1 MNKDVSNV
9 STLVGVNIA
18 LYRQA
23 HGWSQAEL
31 GKQLSEYIGLHEWA
45 RQSVSSAEKGRRAF
59 TAAELVALAQVL
71 EVKLAD
77 LFLVAPEPVGGEDT
91 RTVKQK
97 LEDARAGRSTE
108 FYVAPVDA
116 IRELGGRGWRAARD
130 DHKQGKVATS

>member
-18 LYRQA
+18 LYRKA
-23 HGWSQAEL
+23 HDWSGAEVARRM
-31 GKQLSEYIGLHEWA
+31 SEYKGISEWS
-45 RQSVSSAEKGRRAF
+45 RQALWMSERGNRAF

-97 LEDARAGRSTE
+97 LEDARAGRSTA

-116 IRELGGRGWRAARD
+116 IRSLGGRGSMAARD
-130 DHKQGKVATS
+130 DSSRE